1 MAEVVG
7 LALVTTPVGAVAWA
21 PAPAPAPAPSDDAS
35 GTPGNEGPPP
45 SSPPP
50 SSDPVETVE
59 DPATVLESEE
69 VEPEEVEPEPFAGDP
84 AEALLAPGQTMPRT
98 EEPAPAPAPS
108 QPPERDVRPSD
119 PEPKHKGT
127 ALLYPGLGL
136 IVGGI
141 LTSNVSLYIDDEKHP
156 GLADWGGIS
165 GSLAMLSGVVLTVW
179 GSIRVARYRKWKKR
193 NPQAVGLAPGRGSAG
208 TRTLGLSV
216 RF

>member
-1 MAEVVG
+1 MVADVVG
-7 LALVTTPVGAVAWA
+7 LALLTTPVGAVAWA

-35 GTPGNEGPPP
+35 GTP

-69 VEPEEVEPEPFAGDP
+69 VEPEPVEPEPFAGDP
-84 AEALLAPGQTMPRT
+84 AEALLAPGQTMPRK
-98 EEPAPAPAPS
+98 EEPAPAPS
-108 QPPERDVRPSD
+108 QPPERDVPPAD
-119 PEPKHKGT
+119 PEPQHKGT

-136 IVGGI
+136 IVGGV
-141 LTSNVSLYIDDEKHP
+141 LTSNGSLYIDDEKYP
-156 GLADWGGIS
+156 GLFEWGGVS

-193 NPQAVGLAPGRGSAG
+193 NPQAVGLAGGRSVAG
-208 TRTLGLSV
+208 TRTLGL
-216 RF
+216 RFHL